1 MKTTLIKGKTW
12 QYITT
17 REKRLGSKN
26 EAYYKT
32 EKEMLANKL
41 YDYASLSS
49 AEKEI
54 YNNLKKKL

>member
-12 QYITT
+12 KYVIT
-17 REKRLGSKN
+17 REKRLGSKK
-26 EAYYKT
+26 EQYIET
-32 EKEMLANKL
+32 EKEMLQEIVYN
-41 YDYASLSS
+41 YASLSS